1 MEDYGVHVTSG
12 IQLQARTNIINEL
25 TETFHKPLIGQTPA
39 KRMEEIGDKIAKIDT
54 LIQTACLPY
63 LGAGEGNSSRAIEGY
78 FTERRMIMEDY
89 IIKMNELADTK
100 DQSVQGQIEV
110 RFQIFPFH
118 YFFEDAFYLAQHTF
132 KPEQITPT
140 HDRTT
145 VLQTQMP
152 FGMTPQNKPTG
163 KEDQAGQ
170 EMWTE
175 YMRQTEQRLA
185 RMERERENAKS

>member
-1 MEDYGVHVTSG
+1 MPWPQRDKEPQHKILDTKKMEEYGVHVTSG

-63 LGAGEGNSSRAIEGY
+63 LGAGGRNSSRAIEGY

-100 DQSVQGQIEV
+100 DQAVQGQIEV

-132 KPEQITPT
+132 TPEQITPT
-140 HDRTT
+140 QDRTT
-145 VLQTQMP
+145 VIHTVAQPKP
-152 FGMTPQNKPTG
+152 FDMGALDTIG
-163 KEDQAGQ
+163 KDRTNESK
-170 EMWTE
+170 E
-175 YMRQTEQRLA
+175 
-185 RMERERENAKS
+185 